1 MAIQYIGLSAITG
14 PLVFLEGVSG
24 VGFEEVVEL
33 RLKNGETRN
42 GRVIEIEGDK
52 VAIQV
57 FEGTQGIGLN
67 EVKVEFV
74 GKPLEIGLSKEV
86 LGRIFNGSGKAID
99 GLGPVFA
106 STKKRC

>member
-1 MAIQYIGLSAITG
+1 MAMQYIGLSAVNG

-33 RLKNGETRN
+33 RLSNGEIRN
-42 GRVIEIEGDK
+42 GRVIEIDGDK

-67 EVKVEFV
+67 EVKVEFL
-74 GKPLEIGLSKEV
+74 GKPLEIGLSREI
-86 LGRIFNGSGKAID
+86 LGTDI
-99 GLGPVFA
+99 
-106 STKKRC
+106 